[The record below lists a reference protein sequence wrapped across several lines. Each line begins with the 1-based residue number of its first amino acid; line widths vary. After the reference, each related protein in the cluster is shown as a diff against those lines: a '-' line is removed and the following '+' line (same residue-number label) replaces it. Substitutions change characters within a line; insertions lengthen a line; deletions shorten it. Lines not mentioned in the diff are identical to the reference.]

1 VPSIHSTFYGLTF
14 NSHNQLFI
22 HPVKSLLPVEVSRLT
37 ITPTGIQHDRSFVLV
52 LEPASLSTKEATHIT
67 IKTTSQL
74 CLFQT
79 TVDFNSETM
88 TITHKQSHES
98 VTVPLAPSPSTL
110 NDARAYS
117 VTIFNATADA
127 HDMGSAASDFFTTH
141 LPHFKQTVRLVYIG
155 NHARAIE
162 KGFIPKRAG
171 LLSSLLG
178 PTLHPQQSVQFHD
191 GAPVLITTTAS
202 EKDANSRLPP
212 NFAEGDDTIMRFR
225 PNIHV
230 STPND
235 TPAYDED
242 RWKKVTIHPST
253 TNSNPTPKPITL
265 DLVFNTPRCQSLN
278 VDFETGN
285 YLEPSSGHQLYK
297 LLTKDRRVNAMFPH
311 KPCFGRYAFA
321 EPMGAVVRVGDRVSV
336 DEYEFGR

>member
-1 VPSIHSTFYGLTF
+1 MLDG
-14 NSHNQLFI
+14 
-22 HPVKSLLPVEVSRLT
+22 
-37 ITPTGIQHDRSFVLV
+37 
-52 LEPASLSTKEATHIT
+52 
-67 IKTTSQL
+67 
-74 CLFQT
+74 
-79 TVDFNSETM
+79 
-88 TITHKQSHES
+88 
-98 VTVPLAPSPSTL
+98 
-110 NDARAYS
+110 ARVYS
-117 VTIFNATADA
+117 VTIFDATADA
-127 HDMGSAASDFFTTH
+127 HDMGSAASEFFTTH

-155 NHARAIE
+155 NHARPIDRD
-162 KGFIPKRAG
+162 FIPKRAG

-202 EKDANSRLPP
+202 AKDANSRLPP
-212 NFAEGDDTIMRFR
+212 DFAETDDTITRFR

-230 STPND
+230 STPDD
-235 TPAYDED
+235 TPAYNEEK
-242 RWKKVTIHPST
+242 WTKVTIHPAT
-253 TNSNPTPKPITL
+253 TDSHPSPTPITF

-278 VDFETGN
+278 VDFKTGQ

-336 DEYEFGR
+336 DEYEGK